1 MALKESF
8 DALSAKVDE
17 LDGVVATDLA
27 LIVKDVADLKALA
40 LKGIAIQPTALDA
53 LATKL
58 STVIS
63 ALNTASA
70 TVDQADKDANAG
82 QEPVVVVPPPAGGGD
97 PGNPVL
103 IG

>member
-1 MALKESF
+1 MDVKQSF

-17 LDGVVATDLA
+17 LDTTVVADLA
-27 LIVKDVADLKALA
+27 LILKDVGDLKALA
-40 LKGIAIQPTALDA
+40 LKGIAIQPTAMDA
-53 LATKL
+53 LTAKLTAT
-58 STVIS
+58 IA
-63 ALNTASA
+63 ALHAASS

-82 QEPVVVVPPPAGGGD
+82 QVPPVVVTPPTGGD